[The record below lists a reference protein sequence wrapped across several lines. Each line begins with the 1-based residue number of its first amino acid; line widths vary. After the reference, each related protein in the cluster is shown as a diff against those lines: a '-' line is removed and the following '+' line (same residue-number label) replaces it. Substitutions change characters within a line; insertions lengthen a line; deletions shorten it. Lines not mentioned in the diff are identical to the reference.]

1 MLQPTHQKGKLMGFL
16 MFLSQFFLHAFMS
29 REDEESFDP
38 EKSREVYPDDPAEKW
53 AMEHPEPN
61 LQSAAL

>member
-1 MLQPTHQKGKLMGFL
+1 MGFL

-38 EKSREVYPDDPAEKW
+38 EKSREIYPDDPAEKW
-53 AMEHPEPN
+53 ALEHPEPN
-61 LQSAAL
+61 LQSAAS